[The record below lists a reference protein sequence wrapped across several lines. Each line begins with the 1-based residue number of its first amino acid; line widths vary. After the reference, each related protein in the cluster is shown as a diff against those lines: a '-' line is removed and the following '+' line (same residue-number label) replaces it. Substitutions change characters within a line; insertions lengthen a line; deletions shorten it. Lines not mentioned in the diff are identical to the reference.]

1 MTFALLL
8 LPCVSLLRMCV
19 CVSCDVELRASHT
32 HTHVHLVVGVRA
44 WVFTQGSGYDY
55 AFSIRESSERKG
67 ERRLARKFSC
77 KQTETFLIFYDLI
90 ARCGSKV
97 QNTKNICPH
106 FVIFAVGIPR
116 PRPRQGGETATATA
130 TTMAATATRRVEWRR
145 QRRQR
150 DETTTMAELFTER
163 TEATGDAAAKQA
175 RPTCAAKAFAALLSS
190 VAYALE
196 RTACKVNQYIRL

>member
-1 MTFALLL
+1 M
-8 LPCVSLLRMCV
+8 
-19 CVSCDVELRASHT
+19 
-32 HTHVHLVVGVRA
+32 
-44 WVFTQGSGYDY
+44 FTQGSGYDY
-55 AFSIRESSERKG
+55 AFSIRETRERKG

-77 KQTETFLIFYDLI
+77 KQTETFLVFYDLI

-116 PRPRQGGETATATA
+116 PRPREGGETATATAIA

-175 RPTCAAKAFAALLSS
+175 RPTCAAKAFAALSSS
-190 VAYALE
+190 VAYALVKLIW
-196 RTACKVNQYIRL
+196 TSTPGPSLTYITDDSFLITS

>member
-1 MTFALLL
+1 M
-8 LPCVSLLRMCV
+8 
-19 CVSCDVELRASHT
+19 
-32 HTHVHLVVGVRA
+32 
-44 WVFTQGSGYDY
+44 FTQGSGYDY
-55 AFSIRESSERKG
+55 AFSIRIRETRERRKG

-77 KQTETFLIFYDLI
+77 KQTETFLVFYDLI

-116 PRPRQGGETATATA
+116 PRPREGGETATATATAIA

-175 RPTCAAKAFAALLSS
+175 RPTCAAKAFAALSSS
-190 VAYALE
+190 VAYALV
-196 RTACKVNQYIRL
+196 KLIWDQYTRP